1 MDGPDTDATTQI
13 KIGSEV
19 LDKRGSNVGRLEFV
33 IVRPPEMEV
42 TNIVIATG
50 SIRGRDILVPAN
62 LILRAGNN
70 NVELAVSKR
79 ELDSYPD
86 FIRAEYKHLPR
97 IGSFLS
103 DQGAGGAVKKV
114 TSPRPKLPVLS

>member
-33 IVRPPEMEV
+33 IVRPPKMEV

-50 SIRGRDILVPAN
+50 SIRG
-62 LILRAGNN
+62 
-70 NVELAVSKR
+70 ET
-79 ELDSYPD
+79 YW
-86 FIRAEYKHLPR
+86 
-97 IGSFLS
+97 
-103 DQGAGGAVKKV
+103 
-114 TSPRPKLPVLS
+114 SPRT